1 MNFVENLLKNTKT
14 KTIKLNKGKVMEKVK
29 QKISEGNEEFQGI
42 LKEWEEQSSVMTLEK
57 LPEFL
62 NHLLNDYQHGYGTIC
77 HAIAIGSVA
86 TAWAMDKDDQGG
98 ITGFQGSAVMFE
110 FMKKWDI
117 GLKNVPFKLVNFE
130 NMLYPQYYDKFQ
142 KTITRSTWEYLQTKA
157 KQNLDERGMV
167 HPDVKKHWEE
177 IVDGIVPFGYIV
189 TEK

>member
-1 MNFVENLLKNTKT
+1 MSNERL
-14 KTIKLNKGKVMEKVK
+14 
-29 QKISEGNEEFQGI
+29 KISEGSEEFNII
-42 LKEWEEQSSVMTLEK
+42 LQEWEAQAKDMTLEK

-86 TAWAMDKDDQGG
+86 AALAMDKDEQGG

-110 FMKKWDI
+110 FMKKWDL
-117 GLKNVPFKLVNFE
+117 GLRDVPFKLVNFE
-130 NMLYPQYYDKFQ
+130 NMLYPQYCDKFQ
-142 KTITRSTWEYLQTKA
+142 KTITNKTWEYLQQKA

-177 IVDGIVPFGYIV
+177 IVEGIVPFGYIV
-189 TEK
+189 EN